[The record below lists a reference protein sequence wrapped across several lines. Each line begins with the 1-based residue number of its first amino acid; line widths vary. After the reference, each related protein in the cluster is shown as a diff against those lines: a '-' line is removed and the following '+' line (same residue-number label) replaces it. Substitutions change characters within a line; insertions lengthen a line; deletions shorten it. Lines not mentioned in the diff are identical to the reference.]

1 MSKIVAFENVTLDG
15 VMQAPGRPDEDNR
28 GGFPHG
34 GWSTEYADETMLQ
47 AAQEGMAN
55 TDALLFGRTTYED
68 FFQVWPNAGDNPFTE
83 MLNKTQKYVAS
94 TTLKELPWQN
104 STLLAG
110 DVVEAVRE
118 LRARP
123 GKDIVILG
131 SGKLVRSLLPHGL
144 IDVFALQIHPLV
156 LGMGQHLFP
165 TDWYADLELT
175 DNRQSKTGVLVTT
188 YRNRRAA

>member
-34 GWSTEYADETMLQ
+34 GWASEYADETMLQ

-55 TDALLFGRTTYED
+55 TEALLFGRTTYED

-94 TTLKELPWQN
+94 TTLKDLPWQN

-175 DNRQSKTGVLVTT
+175 DTRQSKTGVLVTT

>member
-1 MSKIVAFENVTLDG
+1 VAFENGTLDG

-55 TDALLFGRTTYED
+55 TEALLFGRTTYED

-94 TTLKELPWQN
+94 TTLKDLPWQN

-175 DNRQSKTGVLVTT
+175 DTRQSKTGVLVTT

>member
-123 GKDIVILG
+123 GRDIVILG

-165 TDWYADLELT
+165 TGWYADLELT